1 MSNNSADT
9 SKILLKIR
17 ARVVRALPPILFVL
31 LCFYI
36 AKQAVWGE
44 RGVFTWQTLR
54 NQVFT
59 LERENAGI
67 QQRMQQLE
75 GEADRL
81 MGSDPDAIDMEIRA
95 HLPMLRK
102 GEVLILL
109 PRKELPR
116 KELSRKELP
125 REKNGQ

>member
-1 MSNNSADT
+1 MFMSQSDAST
-9 SKILLKIR
+9 LLHNVR
-17 ARVVRALPPILFVL
+17 RRVVKALPPIFFVL

-59 LERENAGI
+59 LERENVAI
-67 QQRMQQLE
+67 RQKMSRLE
-75 GEADRL
+75 EEADRL
-81 MGSDPDAIDMEIRA
+81 MGQDPDAIDMEIRQ
-95 HLPMLRK
+95 HLPMLRA

-109 PRKELPR
+109 PEGT
-116 KELSRKELP
+116 E
-125 REKNGQ
+125 